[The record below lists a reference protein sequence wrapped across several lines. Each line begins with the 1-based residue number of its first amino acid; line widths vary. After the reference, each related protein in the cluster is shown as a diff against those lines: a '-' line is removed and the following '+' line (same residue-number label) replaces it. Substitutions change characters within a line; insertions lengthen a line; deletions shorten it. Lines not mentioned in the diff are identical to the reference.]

1 MELGLELGLRLGLGL
16 GLGLGPRPLLPAYS
30 PALPFSTTASF
41 PYTPPLLPPY
51 RRLLKQHRET
61 EHIKTFSK
69 CNFQQIA
76 DYLSEMAEIKR
87 SCSADMKKLEKA
99 SYLPPSHPR
108 SLPNP
113 YRLECSRAARCF
125 APPCAEA

>member
-1 MELGLELGLRLGLGL
+1 M
-16 GLGLGPRPLLPAYS
+16 PAYS

-76 DYLSEMAEIKR
+76 DYLSEMAEIKK
-87 SCSADMKKLEKA
+87 SCSADMKKVQKA
-99 SYLPPSHPR
+99 SYLPPSPPTLPPPTLVISSVAAPSAA
-108 SLPNP
+108 SLPLALPSYAVANLP
-113 YRLECSRAARCF
+113 TCSLH
-125 APPCAEA
+125 